1 MKEQTMISVNP
12 YLNFKGNTEQA
23 FTYYREV
30 FGGEFVSLIRFRDFP
45 DNSMGVAEAE
55 LDKIAHIALPLGPH
69 NLLMATDV
77 VTSWGRPFE
86 RGNHCY
92 INLEAESAAEGERIF
107 NALSQNGT
115 VEMPPQ
121 ETEWAELYG
130 ICIDQFGVQ
139 WMVNY
144 TGAKTFG

>member
-1 MKEQTMISVNP
+1 MISANP
-12 YLNFKGNTEQA
+12 YLNFKGNAEEA
-23 FTYYREV
+23 FTFYRQV
-30 FGGEFVSLIRFRDFP
+30 FGGDFVSVIRFRDFP

-77 VTSWGRPFE
+77 VTSWSRPFD

-92 INLEAESAAEGERIF
+92 ISLEAESAVESDALFG
-107 NALSQNGT
+107 ALSRDGT
-115 VEMPPQ
+115 IEMPLQ
-121 ETEWAELYG
+121 ETEWAERYG
-130 ICIDQFGVQ
+130 ICIDRFGVQ

>member
-1 MKEQTMISVNP
+1 MISANP
-12 YLNFKGNTEQA
+12 YLNFKGNAEEA
-23 FTYYREV
+23 FTFYRQV
-30 FGGEFVSLIRFRDFP
+30 FGGDFVSVIRFRDFP

-77 VTSWGRPFE
+77 VSSWSRPFD

-92 INLEAESAAEGERIF
+92 ISLEAESAGESDTLF
-107 NALSQNGT
+107 SALSRDGT
-115 VEMPPQ
+115 IEMPLQ
-121 ETEWAELYG
+121 ETEWAERYG
-130 ICIDQFGVQ
+130 ICIDRFGVQ

>member
-1 MKEQTMISVNP
+1 MISANP
-12 YLNFKGNTEQA
+12 YLNFKGNTEEA
-23 FTYYREV
+23 FNFYRDV
-30 FGGEFVSLIRFRDFP
+30 FGGDFISLIRFRDFP

-69 NLLMATDV
+69 NMLMATDV
-77 VTSWGRPFE
+77 VASWNRPFD

-92 INLEAESAAEGERIF
+92 ISLEVESAAEGDKIF
-107 NALSQNGT
+107 NALCHKGT
-115 VEMPPQ
+115 VEMPLQ
-121 ETEWAELYG
+121 ETEWAERYG

-144 TGAKTFG
+144 TGSKTFG

>member
-1 MKEQTMISVNP
+1 MISANP
-12 YLNFKGNTEQA
+12 YLNFKGNAEEA
-23 FTYYREV
+23 FTFYRQV
-30 FGGEFVSLIRFRDFP
+30 FGGDFVSVIRFRDFP

-77 VTSWGRPFE
+77 VSSWSRPFD

-92 INLEAESAAEGERIF
+92 ISLEAESAAECDKLF
-107 NALSQNGT
+107 NSLSRGGT

-121 ETEWAELYG
+121 ETEWAERYG
-130 ICIDQFGVQ
+130 ICIDRFGVQ
-139 WMVNY
+139 WMMNY
-144 TGAKTFG
+144 TGNKTFG